1 MFKEVSTSKLN
12 FPEMEERV
20 LDFWRQNDIF
30 QKSME
35 ERKNDPPFVFLEGPP
50 FANAMPGVHH
60 VLARILKDCV
70 CRYKT
75 MTGHYVHRKAG
86 WDTHGLPIEFQVEK
100 QLGIKNKREIEEYGI
115 PNFIEKCK
123 ENVFTYEQEFR
134 RLTERIAF
142 WVDLDNPYI
151 TLNNK
156 YIESV
161 WWIYKRFW
169 EKGMLY
175 EGLKVQPYCP
185 RCGTVLSSHE
195 VAQGYEEVQD
205 PSVFVKL
212 AVKGQENTFFL
223 MWTTT
228 PWTLPSNVALAVG
241 GDYEYAQVEYNGDKL
256 ILAKELLGAVFGY
269 EEGKEA
275 RRQEGKRARVEE
287 VFRGRDLL
295 GREYEPLFRFVKPDK
310 KAYYVIEG
318 DFVTLDE
325 GTGIVHIAPAFGQD
339 DYEMSQKYD
348 LPVVQLVDTEGNF
361 TPEVK
366 PWAGQFVK
374 DADPKIIENLKER
387 GLLLKS
393 GLYSHNYP
401 FCWRCDTPLLY
412 YARSSWFI
420 KTTAFKDKM
429 LEKNQEIN
437 WYPEYI
443 KNGRFGDWLENN
455 VDWALSRERY
465 WGTPLPI
472 WKCSCGYVHCVG
484 SIEELKEMGKRARGQ
499 EGKRARRQDGKTA
512 RGQEGKDARGVPD
525 SIELHRPYIDEVV
538 LECPKCNAEMHRV
551 PVVGDCWFDSGSAH
565 TAQWHYP
572 FENQELF
579 KKNFPVDFIAE
590 GIDQTR
596 GWFYSLLVTGAFL
609 YDQPTYKHCLCHEL
623 VLGPDGM
630 KMSKSRGNTVDPWS
644 VINKQGTDSLRWY
657 FYTVSPPW
665 TPCVFSEE
673 AVSETLK
680 QFMGT
685 LYNVY
690 GFFVLYANVDGIKPD
705 EYNPPI
711 LLINTTPLP
720 PFIKGEGGQ
729 GVVFQRPLMDRWI
742 LSRFHSLTKKV
753 RDEMEQYNITTA
765 TRAIGEFV
773 DELSN
778 WYVRRSR
785 DRFWGTKVGVDKPVA
800 CNTLYQVLVGTAKL
814 LAPFTPFI
822 TEEIYQ
828 NLVRTIDP
836 NAPESVHLCD
846 YPEADEHLINE
857 ELESDMER
865 VRNLVVMG
873 RAARNRAKVKIR
885 QPLSAITVSVHNDA
899 ERESISRLMDLIRE
913 ELNVKEVRFA
923 EDVGQFATFQLKPNF
938 KLLGPKYGKLMP
950 DLAKAVAEIDPS
962 AAKREL
968 DLYDELKVEVS
979 DKIFHLTK
987 NEVEVALENKPGYA
1001 VEAEGSY
1008 FVALSTEL
1016 TDELVSEGFARELVN
1031 KLQLMRK
1038 EADFHVSDRIKISVQ
1053 STEIVQNALA
1063 THRDYIM
1070 GETLALEILK
1080 EPGPG
1085 AFVKEWDV
1093 NDQDAVI
1100 SVERV

>member
-30 QKSME
+30 QKSIE
-35 ERKNDPPFVFLEGPP
+35 GRKNDPPFVFLEGPP

-100 QLGIKNKREIEEYGI
+100 QLGIKNKRELEEYGI
-115 PNFIEKCK
+115 QNFIEKCK

-151 TLNNK
+151 TLDNN

-195 VAQGYEEVQD
+195 VAQGYEEVED
-205 PSVFVKL
+205 PSIFVKL
-212 AVKGQENTFFL
+212 AVKGKENTFFL
-223 MWTTT
+223 VWTTT

-241 GDYEYAQVEYNGDKL
+241 GNYEYAQVEYKGSRL
-256 ILAKELLGAVFGY
+256 ILAKELLDSVFGDDIP
-269 EEGKEA
+269 EV
-275 RRQEGKRARVEE
+275 QE
-287 VFRGRDLL
+287 VFRGHDLL
-295 GREYEPLFRFVKPDK
+295 GWEYEPLFRFVEPDK
-310 KAYYVIEG
+310 KAYYVVEG
-318 DFVTLDE
+318 GFVTLDE
-325 GTGIVHIAPAFGQD
+325 GTGIVHMAPAFGQD

-348 LPVVQLVDTEGNF
+348 LPVVQLVDTAGNF
-361 TPEVK
+361 TSEVE
-366 PWAGQFVK
+366 PWAGEFVK
-374 DADPKIIENLKER
+374 DADQKIIDNLKER

-393 GLYSHNYP
+393 ETYTHSYP
-401 FCWRCDTPLLY
+401 FCWRCSTPLLY

-420 KTTAFKDKM
+420 RTTAFKDKL

-465 WGTPLPI
+465 WGTPLPV
-472 WKCSCGYVHCVG
+472 WKCNCGYVHCVG
-484 SIEELKEMGKRARGQ
+484 SIKELKEMGI
-499 EGKRARRQDGKTA
+499 D
-512 RGQEGKDARGVPD
+512 VPD
-525 SIELHRPYIDEVV
+525 DIELHRPYIDEV
-538 LECPKCNAEMHRV
+538 LLDCPKCNAKMRRV
-551 PVVGDCWFDSGSAH
+551 PDVGDCWFDSGSAH

-609 YDQPTYKHCLCHEL
+609 YDRPTYKHCLCHEL
-623 VLGPDGM
+623 VLGPDGQ
-630 KMSKSRGNTVDPWS
+630 KMSKSTGNTVDPWAI
-644 VINKQGTDSLRWY
+644 INKQGTDSLRWY

-665 TPCVFSEE
+665 TPRVFSEE
-673 AVSETLK
+673 AVNETLK

-690 GFFVLYANVDGIKPD
+690 GFLVLYANVDDINPV
-705 EYNPPI
+705 ESNPP
-711 LLINTTPLP
+711 
-720 PFIKGEGGQ
+720 
-729 GVVFQRPLMDRWI
+729 VSQRPLMDRWI
-742 LSRFHSLTKKV
+742 LSRLHSLTKRV
-753 RDEMEQYNITTA
+753 RHEMEQYNITTA
-765 TRAIGEFV
+765 TRAIGAFV

-800 CNTLYQVLVGTAKL
+800 CNTLWQVLIGTAKL

-822 TEEIYQ
+822 ADEIYQ
-828 NLVRTIDP
+828 NLVLSIDP
-836 NAPESVHLCD
+836 DAPESVHLCD
-846 YPEADEHLINE
+846 YPEADESLISE
-857 ELESDMER
+857 ELESDMEQ
-865 VRNLVVMG
+865 VRRFVVMG
-873 RAARNRAKVKIR
+873 RAARNRAGVKIR
-885 QPLSAITVSVHNDA
+885 QPLSAITVSARTDA
-899 ERESISRLMDLIRE
+899 ERESVSRLIDLIRE
-913 ELNVKEVRFA
+913 ELNVKDVNFA
-923 EDVGQFATFQLKPNF
+923 DDVGQFATFQLKANF
-938 KLLGPKYGKLMP
+938 KLLGPKYGRLTP
-950 DLAKAVAEIDPS
+950 NLAKAVAEVDPS

-979 DKIFHLTK
+979 GKTFHLTK
-987 NEVEVALENKPGYA
+987 DEVEVTLESKPSYA
-1001 VEAEGSY
+1001 VETEGSY

-1016 TDELVSEGFARELVN
+1016 TDELISEGFARELIN

-1053 STEIVQNALA
+1053 STEIVQ
-1063 THRDYIM
+1063 
-1070 GETLALEILK
+1070 
-1080 EPGPG
+1080 
-1085 AFVKEWDV
+1085 
-1093 NDQDAVI
+1093 
-1100 SVERV
+1100 

>member
-12 FPEMEERV
+12 FPEMEEQV
-20 LDFWRQNDIF
+20 LVFWRQHDIF
-30 QKSME
+30 FKSME
-35 ERKNDPPFVFLEGPP
+35 ERKDNPPFVFLEGPP

-60 VLARILKDCV
+60 VLARIFKDCV

-100 QLGIKNKREIEEYGI
+100 QLDIKNKRELEEYGI
-115 PNFIEKCK
+115 QNFIEKCK

-151 TLNNK
+151 TLDNN

-169 EKGMLY
+169 EKGLLY

-195 VAQGYEEVQD
+195 VAQGYDEVED
-205 PSVFVKL
+205 PSIFVKL
-212 AVKGQENTFFL
+212 AVKGKENTFFL
-223 MWTTT
+223 VWTTT

-241 GDYEYAQVEYNGDKL
+241 GDYEYAQVEYNGSKL

-269 EEGKEA
+269 EIPEV
-275 RRQEGKRARVEE
+275 QE
-287 VFRGRDLL
+287 VFHGSDLL
-295 GREYEPLFRFVKPDK
+295 DWEYEPLFRFVELDNPLTPTTPQPPLSRGTKGEYK
-310 KAYYVIEG
+310 KAYYVVEG

-325 GTGIVHIAPAFGQD
+325 GTGIVHMAPAFGQD

-348 LPVVQLVDTEGNF
+348 LPVVQLVDTAGNF
-361 TPEVK
+361 TPEVE

-393 GLYSHNYP
+393 EMYTHNYP

-465 WGTPLPI
+465 WGTPLPV

-484 SIEELKEMGKRARGQ
+484 SIEELKKMGN
-499 EGKRARRQDGKTA
+499 
-512 RGQEGKDARGVPD
+512 GVPD
-525 SIELHRPYIDEVV
+525 DIELHRPYIDEVV
-538 LECPKCNAEMHRV
+538 LECPKCNADMHRI
-551 PVVGDCWFDSGSAH
+551 PDVGDCWFDSGSAH

-579 KKNFPVDFIAE
+579 ENNFPVDFIAE

-623 VLGPDGM
+623 VLGPDGL
-630 KMSKSRGNTVDPWS
+630 KMSKSRGNTVNPWS

-690 GFFVLYANVDGIKPD
+690 GFLVLYANVDDVNPA
-705 EYNPPI
+705 EYNPPVS
-711 LLINTTPLP
+711 
-720 PFIKGEGGQ
+720 E
-729 GVVFQRPLMDRWI
+729 RPLMDRWI
-742 LSRFHSLTKKV
+742 LSRFNSLTKKV

-800 CNTLYQVLVGTAKL
+800 CNTLYQVLIGTAKL

-822 TEEIYQ
+822 AEEIYQ
-828 NLVRTIDP
+828 NLVRSFDS
-836 NAPESVHLCD
+836 NAIESVHLCD
-846 YPEADEHLINE
+846 YPESDANLINE

-873 RAARNRAKVKIR
+873 RAARNRAGMKIR
-885 QPLSAITVSVHNDA
+885 QPLGAITVSARSDA
-899 ERESISRLMDLIRE
+899 ERESVSRLLDLIRE
-913 ELNVKEVRFA
+913 ELNVKEIKFA
-923 EDVGQFATFQLKPNF
+923 EDVGQFANFQLKPNF
-938 KLLGPKYGKLMP
+938 KLLGPKYGKLTP
-950 DLAKAVAEIDPS
+950 NLAKAVEALDPS
-962 AAKREL
+962 AARREL
-968 DLYDELKVEVS
+968 DLYDELKVETS
-979 DKIFHLTK
+979 GKTFHLTK

-1001 VEAEGSY
+1001 VEAEGSS

-1016 TDELVSEGFARELVN
+1016 TDELISEGFARELVN
-1031 KLQLMRK
+1031 KIQLMRK
-1038 EADFHVSDRIKISVQ
+1038 EADFHISDRIKISVQ
-1053 STEIVQNALA
+1053 STEIVQNALTA
-1063 THRDYIM
+1063 HRNYIM
-1070 GETLALEILK
+1070 GETLALEIVQ
-1080 EPGPG
+1080 ESGPE
-1085 AFVKEWDV
+1085 AFVKEWKV
-1093 NDQDAVI
+1093 NDQIAVI
-1100 SVERV
+1100 SVER

>member
-1 MFKEVSTSKLN
+1 MFKEVSTAKLK
-12 FPEMEERV
+12 FPEMEEKV
-20 LDFWRQNDIF
+20 LDFWKQNDIF
-30 QKSME
+30 TKSME
-35 ERKNDPPFVFLEGPP
+35 ERKDNPSFVFLEGPP

-115 PNFIEKCK
+115 ENFIDKCK

-142 WVDLDNPYI
+142 WADLDNPYI
-151 TLNNK
+151 TLDNN

-169 EKGMLY
+169 EKEMLY
-175 EGLKVQPYCP
+175 EGLRVQPYCP

-195 VAQGYEEVQD
+195 VAQGYDEVED
-205 PSVFVKL
+205 PSIFIKL
-212 AVKGQENTFFL
+212 AVKGKENTFFL
-223 MWTTT
+223 VWTTT

-241 GDYEYAQVEYNGDKL
+241 EDYEYVQVEYEGSKL
-256 ILAKELLGAVFGY
+256 ILAKELLGAVLGY
-269 EEGKEA
+269 EVPEA
-275 RRQEGKRARVEE
+275 EE

-295 GREYEPLFRFVKPDK
+295 DWEYESLFPFVEPDNPLTPFSKGEHK
-310 KAYYVIEG
+310 KAYYVVAG

-325 GTGIVHIAPAFGQD
+325 GTGIVHMAPAFGQD

-361 TPEVK
+361 TSEVE
-366 PWAGQFVK
+366 PWAGEFVK
-374 DADPKIIENLKER
+374 DADPKIIENLRER

-393 GLYSHNYP
+393 ELYAHNYP
-401 FCWRCDTPLLY
+401 FCWRCDTALLY

-429 LEKNQEIN
+429 LEKNEEIN

-443 KNGRFGDWLENN
+443 QKGRFGDWLENN

-465 WGTPLPI
+465 WGTPLPV

-484 SIEELKEMGKRARGQ
+484 SIEELKEMSNNGI
-499 EGKRARRQDGKTA
+499 
-512 RGQEGKDARGVPD
+512 PD
-525 SIELHRPYIDEVV
+525 DIELHRPYIDEIV
-538 LECPKCNAEMHRV
+538 LRCPECDGEMHRI
-551 PVVGDCWFDSGSAH
+551 PDVGDCWFDSGSAH

-579 KKNFPVDFIAE
+579 EKNFPVDFIAE

-609 YDQPTYKHCLCHEL
+609 YDQPTYKNCLCHEL
-623 VLGPDGM
+623 VLGPDGL

-673 AVSETLK
+673 TINEALK

-690 GFFVLYANVDGIKPD
+690 GFLVLYANVDGINPA
-705 EYNPPI
+705 EYNPP
-711 LLINTTPLP
+711 LPLT
-720 PFIKGEGGQ
+720 KGGR
-729 GVVFQRPLMDRWI
+729 GVVSERPLMDRWI
-742 LSRFHSLTKKV
+742 LSRFHTLTKKV
-753 RDEMEQYNITTA
+753 REEMEDYQITAA
-765 TRAIGEFV
+765 TRAIGDFV

-785 DRFWGTKVGVDKPVA
+785 DRFWGTKVGIDKPVA
-800 CNTLYQVLVGTAKL
+800 CNTLYQVLVGVAKL

-822 TEEIYQ
+822 ADEIYQ
-828 NLVRTIDP
+828 NLVRSVDTETS
-836 NAPESVHLCD
+836 ESVHLCD
-846 YPEADEHLINE
+846 YPEADESLINK
-857 ELESDMER
+857 ELESDMEQ
-865 VRNLVVMG
+865 VRRLVVMG
-873 RAARNRAKVKIR
+873 RAARNRAGVKIR
-885 QPLSAITVSVHNDA
+885 QPLGTITVGANNDA
-899 ERESISRLMDLIRE
+899 ERESVSRLMDLILE
-913 ELNVKEVRFA
+913 ELNVKEVAFSD
-923 EDVGQFATFQLKPNF
+923 DVGQFATFQLKPNF
-938 KLLGPKYGKLMP
+938 KLLGPKYGKLIP
-950 DLAKAVAEIDPS
+950 TLSKAVEALEPA

-968 DLYDELKVEVS
+968 ELHDKLKVEVPTPDPS
-979 DKIFHLTK
+979 REGKTFHLTK
-987 NEVEVALENKPGYA
+987 NEVEVTLENKPSYS
-1001 VEAEGSY
+1001 VEAESSY

-1016 TDELVSEGFARELVN
+1016 TDELISEGFARELVN
-1031 KLQLMRK
+1031 KIQLMRK
-1038 EADFHVSDRIKISVQ
+1038 EADFQVSDRIKISVQ
-1053 STEIVQNALA
+1053 SSEIVQSALTA
-1063 THRDYIM
+1063 HQDYIM
-1070 GETLALEILK
+1070 GETLALEIVE
-1080 EPGPG
+1080 EPTPE
-1085 AFVKEWDV
+1085 AFVKEWKV
-1093 NDQDAVI
+1093 NDQMAVI